1 MWRTGLLYLD
11 RGDSSILN
19 ALRNAGYDTQNQP
32 TSPSRTPRRFS
43 IASDTESA
51 LESKLKHD
59 IKAHPGVQHWVMPSD
74 VNGLKFAS
82 PRASPRARAIDPA
95 DALGLAT
102 DATLFEE
109 PVLYSLDRIKEDANN
124 PGYFPYEDLQ
134 KSPSIKSDSDETV
147 QVHKRRPSHLRTPS
161 TPTIESRLASAQKAS
176 RSLPLRAKTNE
187 GLLQLQANT
196 SKPQR
201 SANTH
206 QRRISLGLPIKAAN
220 APSENQRLS
229 SPTNT
234 RSLHPATPKRLSK
247 KTGTATAIQQER
259 DLEYKHRHT
268 FVGTA
273 SLDDFLEVLDVSPDH
288 ITNKDAIIRAFI
300 LCASSERLLAR
311 QASLKP
317 DGWSVLSRT
326 SAETVNSDYVEQA
339 HAKLGSIVLRQFLD
353 LITFNEDEEAN
364 AMSVVEAF
372 TAASHLDTQASKAS
386 GISALSRARRSFLL
400 PVHDDEYEAVIV
412 CSDDDDDDDDA
423 VLDYATLPPHFQ
435 PDHPD
440 FPSTLP

>member
-43 IASDTESA
+43 MASDTESA
-51 LESKLKHD
+51 LEGKLKHD
-59 IKAHPGVQHWVMPSD
+59 IKAQQGVQHWVMPSD

-82 PRASPRARAIDPA
+82 PRASPRTRAIDPA

-109 PVLYSLDRIKEDANN
+109 PVLYSLDRIKEDAHN
-124 PGYFPYEDLQ
+124 PDYFAYDHLQ
-134 KSPSIKSDSDETV
+134 KSPSLKDDCDE
-147 QVHKRRPSHLRTPS
+147 P
-161 TPTIESRLASAQKAS
+161 
-176 RSLPLRAKTNE
+176 
-187 GLLQLQANT
+187 
-196 SKPQR
+196 R

-220 APSENQRLS
+220 APGETSRLS

-234 RSLHPATPKRLSK
+234 RSLHPATPKRLPK

-268 FVGTA
+268 FIGTA

-300 LCASSERLLAR
+300 LLASSERLLAR

-317 DGWSVLSRT
+317 DGWSVIART

-386 GISALSRARRSFLL
+386 GSKAKAFRKWMFHYRHLDTPFCALSSTTVNLKIGSCKSIHLYFEASVQYAYEMEVAGAPDL
-400 PVHDDEYEAVIV
+400 P
-412 CSDDDDDDDDA
+412 
-423 VLDYATLPPHFQ
+423 
-435 PDHPD
+435 
-440 FPSTLP
+440 

>member
-1 MWRTGLLYLD
+1 
-11 RGDSSILN
+11 
-19 ALRNAGYDTQNQP
+19 
-32 TSPSRTPRRFS
+32 
-43 IASDTESA
+43 
-51 LESKLKHD
+51 
-59 IKAHPGVQHWVMPSD
+59 
-74 VNGLKFAS
+74 
-82 PRASPRARAIDPA
+82 
-95 DALGLAT
+95 
-102 DATLFEE
+102 
-109 PVLYSLDRIKEDANN
+109 
-124 PGYFPYEDLQ
+124 
-134 KSPSIKSDSDETV
+134 
-147 QVHKRRPSHLRTPS
+147 
-161 TPTIESRLASAQKAS
+161 
-176 RSLPLRAKTNE
+176 
-187 GLLQLQANT
+187 
-196 SKPQR
+196 
-201 SANTH
+201 
-206 QRRISLGLPIKAAN
+206 
-220 APSENQRLS
+220 RLS

-386 GISALSRARRSFLL
+386 GSKAKAFRKWMVKAQS
-400 PVHDDEYEAVIV
+400 
-412 CSDDDDDDDDA
+412 
-423 VLDYATLPPHFQ
+423 Q
-435 PDHPD
+435 
-440 FPSTLP
+440 